1 MLRLFIEG
9 EELDINASFS
19 HQITYAVDDL
29 QNLDSKTTA
38 FSKTIVLPGTAN
50 NNRLLGNIFD
60 FGNSNFTVDGN
71 ANVGYNF
78 NASRSAKMSFEMNG
92 MQIMKGTLRLLE
104 IIVDGQNI
112 EYEIALFGELGGF
125 IAKLGNKNL
134 FANSNA
140 ADNLDFSAYN
150 HTYSISNIIA
160 SWNNANASS
169 GYYYPLID
177 YGNASLETDKTNFD
191 YRTFRPAIFV
201 REILDKI
208 ITKNGYTWESNFFN
222 TNFFKRLIIPNNQKR
237 LLINKTNAFSATYS
251 AVQTGFYDIFDPLL
265 QANWVN
271 NILAI
276 GSYIGDTFIPTQLGI
291 QPNTNKWTYNGT
303 PATFNINSTFNG
315 VLQLLRNT
323 SGGALYPRYAN
334 FSVMIRKNSSQV
346 IYQSPTI
353 SCVAQNVNDHKS
365 PTTNFLHV
373 FNVSH
378 TITNVQIDLNTND
391 TWEIMLIPMD
401 FNAGSPTIRL
411 NSNSGITLTSTVPI
425 LTTPALG
432 DTISLNDCMPYN
444 IKQKDFFTSILKM
457 FYLMVSEDKFKPRH
471 LIIEPWVD
479 FYNKDRT
486 TYLDWSLK
494 IDRSEPIRIKP
505 MAELNARYYQL
516 SYKSDIDWKNEAYK
530 KLYNENYGDRVY
542 DNGFEFAKDTD
553 KTEVIFS
560 PTVLIGRTGRD
571 KVVSSIY
578 KWANG
583 IEDQMDSNIRIL
595 QAAKLTGYSN
605 WYIRN
610 NGANAS
616 AVQTV
621 FPYAGHLDNPD
632 APNSDINFGA
642 TKELYFTLVS
652 GALSNNLFNSYY
664 SSYLAEITD
673 KDSRV
678 ITVKM
683 KFTEQEIY
691 NLDFGKYILIDG
703 VLYRLQKI
711 IDYTPGELCK
721 VELLR
726 VISTNYQ

>member
-1 MLRLFIEG
+1 M
-9 EELDINASFS
+9 
-19 HQITYAVDDL
+19 
-29 QNLDSKTTA
+29 
-38 FSKTIVLPGTAN
+38 LPGTAN

-78 NASRSAKMSFEMNG
+78 NASRSAKMRFEMNG

-125 IAKLGNKNL
+125 ITKLGNKNL
-134 FANSNA
+134 FANANA
-140 ADNLDFSAYN
+140 PDNLDFSAYN
-150 HTYSISNIIA
+150 HTYSIANIIA
-160 SWNNANASS
+160 SWNNANAGS

-177 YGNASLETDKTNFD
+177 YGTASPETDKTNFD
-191 YRTFRPAIFV
+191 FRTFRPAIFV
-201 REILDKI
+201 REIIDKI

-222 TNFFKRLIIPNNQKR
+222 TNFFKRLIIPNNQKK
-237 LLINKTNAFSATYS
+237 LLINKTSALSGIYS
-251 AVQTGFYDIFDPLL
+251 SIQIGFFNISDISNP
-265 QANWVN
+265 NYVN

-276 GSYIGDTFIPTQLGI
+276 SSYIGDTFTPTGVSYF
-291 QPNTNKWTYNGT
+291 PDKNVWTYTGS
-303 PATFNINSTFNG
+303 PATFTINSVFNG
-315 VLQLLRNT
+315 TVGSATNAT
-323 SGGALYPRYAN
+323 
-334 FSVMIRKNSSQV
+334 FKVVIVKNSNIIV
-346 IYQSPTI
+346 YQSPQYNFTAPCPI
-353 SCVAQNVNDHKS
+353 SIS
-365 PTTNFLHV
+365 TTAN
-373 FNVSH
+373 
-378 TITNVQIDLNTND
+378 IDLNTND
-391 TWEIMLIPMD
+391 TFSIGL
-401 FNAGSPTIRL
+401 SPTNNVTALSLYL
-411 NSNSGITLTSTVPI
+411 NSSSGITLTSTKPI

-432 DTISLNDCMPYN
+432 DTIVLNDCMPYN

-479 FYNKDRT
+479 FYDNDRT

-494 IDRSEPIRIKP
+494 INRSEPIRIKP